1 MARVFEGPASD
12 AAETTWKAPP
22 HRRISVRLRG
32 EDTAKE
38 NLSTARG
45 GGAEDL
51 YDEAEEGSLRSAWR
65 DFHSWTRRA
74 KASFE
79 HFAVDVV
86 YDRAEGRAAFWFG
99 ALLKGFSYIF
109 KGLVKLR
116 LWLYRNRILQDAH
129 LGCMVIV
136 VGNLTMGGT
145 GKTPV
150 VERLA
155 RALQARGRKVAILSR
170 GYKSKKEP
178 LFHKAWRWL
187 VHQEP
192 TPPKVVSD
200 GTKVLLNSLDAG
212 DEPFML
218 ARNLPGVAVVVDKD
232 RVKAGQ
238 YAVRKFGV
246 DTLILDDGFQYFRLK
261 DHMQLLLVD
270 KTNPFGNGSLI
281 PRGILREPVSHLK
294 RASYVFLTKSDG
306 VPNPELEEKIRA
318 LRPGTEIIEC
328 THAPRYLREVFGTEQ
343 KPLAFLSGKKVACL
357 SAIASPESF
366 EAFVRKHG
374 ASIVSRSRYLDHHR
388 FSQEELDEV
397 FDDALSAG
405 AEILVTTEKDAVRIE
420 PGVKVPLPMYYL
432 RVEIEII
439 SGAADFEEAV
449 TRISRI
455 GRG

>member
-1 MARVFEGPASD
+1 MAGPS
-12 AAETTWKAPP
+12 AP
-22 HRRISVRLRG
+22 
-32 EDTAKE
+32 D
-38 NLSTARG
+38 
-45 GGAEDL
+45 
-51 YDEAEEGSLRSAWR
+51 EGSEDMYDSDDEGGW
-65 DFHSWTRRA
+65 STRWALFRA
-74 KASFE
+74 GVRRMKTEFV

-86 YDRAEGRAAFWFG
+86 YDRNDGRAAFWFG
-99 ALLKGFSYIF
+99 AFLKGFSYIF
-109 KGLVKLR
+109 TGVVKLR
-116 LWLYRNRILQDAH
+116 LFLYRHRILQDAH

-178 LFHKAWRWL
+178 LFHKGWRWL

-200 GTKVLLNSLDAG
+200 GVNVLLDSFEAG

-218 ARNLPGVAVVVDKD
+218 AKNLPGVCVVVDKD

-238 YAVRKFGV
+238 YAVKKFGV

-281 PRGILREPVSHLK
+281 PRGILREPVEHLK

-306 VPNPELEEKIRA
+306 VPDPALEDRIRA
-318 LRPGTEIIEC
+318 IRPGTEIIEC
-328 THAPRYLREVFGTEQ
+328 THAPRFLREVFGPAQE
-343 KPLAFLSGKKVACL
+343 PLAYLQGKKVACL
-357 SAIASPESF
+357 SAIAAPESF
-366 EAFVRKHG
+366 EGFVRKHG
-374 ASIVSRSRYLDHHR
+374 ATIVSRSRFLDHHR
-388 FSQEELDEV
+388 FDQEELAEV
-397 FDDALSAG
+397 FEDATAAG
-405 AEILVTTEKDAVRIE
+405 AEILVTTEKDAVRFD
-420 PGVKVPLPMYYL
+420 PGVKSPLPMYYL

-449 TRISRI
+449 DRISRI